1 MEDCDVTKYAS
12 NNLQALGECLG
23 LCETRGVDPRIIA
36 RLILDLVA
44 YEGKLKVPVG
54 FLELPEAP
62 AEGESWVY
70 PDLQPK
76 TDDDPDEPNANYQAE
91 RDDRGRKVVKRD
103 REWRTKTLESFGNC
117 PATAEQ
123 LAMRC
128 QTTPA
133 AMSMRL
139 NALKREGVVAQ
150 CEPRGYW
157 RRVEVT
163 S

>member
-1 MEDCDVTKYAS
+1 MTKYAS

-44 YEGKLKVPVG
+44 HEGKLKVPVG

-76 TDDDPDEPNANYQAE
+76 TEDDPDERDD

-103 REWRTKTLESFGNC
+103 REWRAKTLESFGNC

-128 QTTPA
+128 ETTPA

-139 NALKREGVVAQ
+139 NALKREGAVVQ

-157 RRVEVT
+157 RRVEVA